1 MSPAPLFEDV
11 AGAILDG
18 TPVDWNSIDSSVEE
32 TDQPLVEQL
41 KTLAALRLVAR
52 PDGVEPRLWGR
63 LRVLDRVGRGSS
75 GEVYRAWD
83 PRLDREVALKLLPP
97 DSAGADDSPS
107 SAIEEGRLLAR
118 VRHPNVVTIYGAERI
133 DGRIGLWMELVKG
146 RTLEEVLR
154 DGTTFTAKE
163 ATRIGVDLCRAVSA
177 VHAAGLVHR
186 DIKAQN
192 VMVADD
198 GRLVL
203 MDFGTGLEL
212 HAASDTNAAGTPLY
226 LAPEVLSGGT
236 ATECSDV
243 YSIGVVLYRLLT
255 GSYPVHGHDLAD
267 LRRAHAA
274 RERLTRPVTLPAGPA
289 IPPRL
294 RNVLARALDPVPVR
308 RYASAE
314 ALGAALTAADRMPV
328 PVRVAYGL
336 AAVTVI
342 IGVAS
347 FAWKLGLLD
356 RVLSKSPAAAA
367 GAVAPTSAP
376 VIAVMPFKNLSSEPD
391 SDYFVDG
398 LTSEVIRNLAV
409 IDGLQVRSQT
419 SSFFFKDRPR
429 DLQTI
434 GEQLGVNL
442 IVEADVLR
450 VGRRLR
456 INAQLVQIAGD
467 VPVWSERFDRT
478 LDDVFAIQDEISL
491 AIVNKLRLTLG
502 KGQRRYQTNLQAYER
517 YLRARTLTGIFV
529 GRDRARGEEAI
540 RLFQQVI
547 ESDPAFAPAYAGLAD
562 AYAARTWQ
570 ISDGLSLEEGLSGMR
585 PAALKALEL
594 DPLLAEAHAAMGI
607 TYARER
613 EWANATRSFE
623 RALELN
629 STLTQI
635 QASYSQSTLIPLGQ
649 AEKAQQLLTA
659 ALKVDP
665 LSVQVRRE
673 LTMAQFVAG
682 RYDDA
687 IANWRRV
694 NAADPSVSHQMLA
707 RSLTFAGRPEEA
719 IELWEK
725 DARERD
731 YSPGEG
737 WERWL
742 ARAYVLA
749 GRRQEMQRLIEAH
762 KNEHPYRQA
771 LIYAALGDKDRTF
784 EALNRAVDLVPHR
797 TAFTLAC
804 PEMALLRGDPRLD
817 VLRRRLN
824 LP

>member
-18 TPVDWNSIDSSVEE
+18 TPVDWNSIDSGVEE

-41 KTLAALRLVAR
+41 KTLAALRQVAR
-52 PDGVEPRLWGR
+52 PDGVEPTHWGH
-63 LRVLDRVGRGSS
+63 LRVLERVGRGTF
-75 GEVYRAWD
+75 GEVHRAWD

-97 DSAGADDSPS
+97 DSAGAEASPS

-118 VRHPNVVTIYGAERI
+118 VHHPNVVTIFGAERV

-146 RTLEEVLR
+146 RTLEQALR
-154 DGTTFTAKE
+154 DGTIFTAKE

-177 VHAAGLVHR
+177 VHVAGLVHR

-192 VMVADD
+192 VMMADD

-212 HAASDTNAAGTPLY
+212 NAASDTNAAGTPLY
-226 LAPEVLSGGT
+226 LAPEVLSGGA
-236 ATECSDV
+236 ATVRSDV
-243 YSIGVVLYRLLT
+243 YSVGVVLYRLVT
-255 GSYPVHGHDLAD
+255 GSYPVHGRDLAD

-274 RERLTRPVTLPAGPA
+274 RERLARPVTFPAGPA
-289 IPPRL
+289 IPARL
-294 RNVLARALDPVPVR
+294 RRVLARALDPVPDR
-308 RYASAE
+308 RYASAD
-314 ALGAALTAADRMPV
+314 ALGTALAAVDRMPV
-328 PVRVAYGL
+328 RVRAAYAV
-336 AAVTVI
+336 AAVAVI

-347 FAWKLGLLD
+347 SAWKLGLRDL
-356 RVLSKSPAAAA
+356 VLATSPAAAA
-367 GAVAPTSAP
+367 GAIAPTSAP
-376 VIAVMPFKNLSSEPD
+376 IVAVMPFKNLSSEPD

-419 SSFFFKDRPR
+419 SSFYFKDRPR
-429 DLQTI
+429 DLHTI

-467 VPVWSERFDRT
+467 VPLWSERFDRT
-478 LDDVFAIQDEISL
+478 LDDVFAIQDEISR
-491 AIVNKLRLTLG
+491 AIVNNLRLTLG
-502 KGQRRYQTNLQAYER
+502 KGQRRYQPNLQAYER
-517 YLRARTLTGIFV
+517 YLRARTLI
-529 GRDRARGEEAI
+529 GREMVRGQEAI

-570 ISDGLSLEEGLSGMR
+570 ITDGLSLEAGLSGMR

-613 EWANATRSFE
+613 EWASATKSFE

-635 QASYSQSTLIPLGQ
+635 QASYSNSTLIPLGQ
-649 AEKAQQLLTA
+649 VERAQHLLTA
-659 ALKVDP
+659 ALEVDP
-665 LSVQVRRE
+665 LSVQLRRE
-673 LTMAQFVAG
+673 LAVAQFVAG
-682 RYDDA
+682 RYNDA

-694 NAADPSVSHQMLA
+694 NAADPFISHQMLA

-719 IELWEK
+719 IALWDN
-725 DARERD
+725 DARERG
-731 YSPGEG
+731 YSPGDG

-749 GRRQEMQRLIEAH
+749 GRRQEVQRLIEAH

-797 TAFTLAC
+797 TAFTLAF

-817 VLRRRLN
+817 VLKRKLN